1 MANIHGGIGSGVSIN
16 QEMLT
21 DDKYRNM
28 IKERQSMLISG
39 VVEDDTIEDLA
50 AQLIGMTEDSKLS
63 ASNLRYALL
72 GAWPSDPTAPPPTAK
87 LDGMV
92 PNLKE
97 ILRIC
102 IRNTREAREH
112 IAVMSNGVR

>member
-1 MANIHGGIGSGVSIN
+1 
-16 QEMLT
+16 ML
-21 DDKYRNM
+21 N
-28 IKERQSMLISG
+28 SS
-39 VVEDDTIEDLA
+39 VVEDDTIENLA
-50 AQLIGMTEDSKLS
+50 AQLMGMTEDNKFAS
-63 ASNLRYALL
+63 SNLRYALL
-72 GAWPSDPTAPPPTAK
+72 GAWTSDPIASPPTAK